1 MKFGMVSRVL
11 TGSALLLVVGAW
23 INQTFNSDGADAS
36 ETAFLQAYRGVAKGD
51 DAQFSEAD
59 RVLLRAL
66 QIAEENYVLDI
77 PQGRLIGDAMV
88 ALEAM
93 GDDLTGR
100 PPREVVELV
109 LDDVFTNL
117 DPHTAYMR
125 ADAFR
130 RMRESVQG
138 SYAGIGIVITLDEE
152 GLIRIVSPIDGTPAA
167 RAGLKPNDRILQ
179 IDKDVMAGRPIGD
192 AVTLMRGPV
201 GDPVDITV
209 RRGSAEPFV
218 LTLRRAR
225 IEVPVVSSRY
235 LGNGLGYVRISR
247 FDGTTTKQ
255 FRDHLTAL
263 QSDRANPVTGMI
275 VDLRRNPGGLLG
287 EAVKAADLF
296 LSDGVIVSTQGRD
309 GRRIDTFKADRTQLL
324 RGIPIVVLLDIGSAS
339 GAELM
344 AAALRD
350 NGRAVIFGETSFG
363 KGSMQGLLTVDEHA
377 ALRLTIGYYA
387 TPSGEIVQGAGVEP
401 DFEIRIQR
409 EELVQREGDLDGALI
424 SPTGRTGAIKA
435 SVAEAACPPVPEAAL
450 PENARDLKEP
460 FSDPML
466 GCAIS
471 YLAGGPISQYVLR

>member
-1 MKFGMVSRVL
+1 MRFGVVARVL
-11 TGSALLLVVGAW
+11 MGSALLLVIGAW
-23 INQTFNSDGADAS
+23 INQTFNSDSAS
-36 ETAFLQAYRGVAKGD
+36 TSEAAFMQAYRSVAEGD
-51 DAQFSEAD
+51 DVQFSEAD

-66 QIAEENYVLDI
+66 EIAEENYVLDI
-77 PQGRLIGDAMV
+77 PEDRLIGDAII

-93 GDDLTGR
+93 HDDLKGQ
-100 PPREVVELV
+100 PPRDVVELV

-117 DPHTAYMR
+117 DPHTGYMR
-125 ADAFR
+125 ADALR

-138 SYAGIGIVITLDEE
+138 SYAGIGIVITLDDD

-179 IDKDVMAGRPIGD
+179 IDQEVMAGRPIGD

-209 RRGSAEPFV
+209 RRGSADPFI

-225 IEVPVVSSRY
+225 IEVPVVTSRY
-235 LGNGLGYVRISR
+235 LGDGLGYVRISR

-255 FRDHLTAL
+255 FREHLVKL
-263 QSDRANPVTGMI
+263 QSDLANPVTGMI

-287 EAVKAADLF
+287 EAVDSADIL
-296 LSDGVIVSTQGRD
+296 LSEGVIVSTQGRD
-309 GRRIDTFKADRTQLL
+309 GRRIDTFEADRTQFL
-324 RGIPIVVLLDIGSAS
+324 RNIPIVVLLDIGSAS

-350 NGRAVIFGETSFG
+350 NGRAIIFGETSFG
-363 KGSMQGLLTVDEHA
+363 KGSMQGLLTVDERA

-387 TPSGEIVQGAGVEP
+387 TPSGEIVQGAGVDP

-409 EELVQREGDLDGALI
+409 EESVQREGDLDGALT
-424 SPTGRTGAIKA
+424 SPTGHVSAIKA
-435 SVAEAACPPVPEAAL
+435 SVAETACPPVPEAAW
-450 PENARDLKEP
+450 PENARDLAEP